1 MEYIAGTVFSNHSVV
16 CLSLVSLIFVCTN
29 FPISHWNKVIHLL
42 FYLFDLQL
50 IFIIDFGTINP
61 FIFGYS
67 FLQFVYFYIVF
78 NWLPYSTTWLQ
89 KTSLETTLF
98 FLPSTIPT
106 SATLQLPFAFY
117 PFVSL
122 LHMNLLI
129 ICNLTHVVN
138 LIKLNFFLFF
148 FLFIFIFYYFYFFL
162 V

>member
-1 MEYIAGTVFSNHSVV
+1 MNTLFDMEYIAGTVFSNHSVV
-16 CLSLVSLIFVCTN
+16 CLSLVSFIFVCTN

-50 IFIIDFGTINP
+50 IFIIDFWTINP

-98 FLPSTIPT
+98 FFTIHNTHQRHLTAPLCFLSFCLPP
-106 SATLQLPFAFY
+106 AYEPFDYLQFDPRCKF
-117 PFVSL
+117 
-122 LHMNLLI
+122 N
-129 ICNLTHVVN
+129 
-138 LIKLNFFLFF
+138 
-148 FLFIFIFYYFYFFL
+148 
-162 V
+162 